1 MSIQLD
7 GRVTYPYERD
17 DEDGREEGCSREE
30 PSLANSITWDGF
42 WYYSQKQPK
51 GGHDLCGFNYYF
63 VGPADVNDPS
73 LAPNPA
79 SPESTSERSRQT
91 KLGASGSSGRSRGA
105 TFATPGQRSTDSPAE
120 VEGCVTPTTNS
131 AEGSSNT
138 GNKILLTQQL
148 AMYGPRGDGRLPS
161 GKWKGHFIV
170 KYSKNHDVKVE
181 ETFVLEFG
189 SKSQRR
195 SATPPPGVGSS
206 STVSNGNQRTGSA
219 SAAGSESSS
228 GGEIAATRA
237 EVAANPAATEALSV
251 AVPTGTP
258 ELSLSSATADPAE
271 VSVAVATGET
281 TTTAEQASASV
292 TQPASAQTPQAPT
305 TTPTPTATTPASV
318 AESSFV
324 PPAPIAPVVR
334 VSGWGE
340 NKYGQFT
347 LMGGHERATGRLD
360 LTRFYYEKPK
370 QSGRTSGDRGG
381 GSSSHQKKKKSQTS
395 SLMLQSPGL
404 SIAERRTKRTRHPN
418 QRLLDDEGL
427 VSHCAHA
434 ESVTNSGGVGDN
446 GDGGSGGGGAG
457 PGTMKRK
464 SSSEIHTVAASSLA
478 EAGGG
483 NNGTA
488 AVGSSAPR
496 ARKPRDREHELFM
509 ERARRAKRKEAE
521 AKKAAGAGMNYGGG
535 ILDARGGAAVC
546 VGSMSVSEKAAAE
559 SLARVEEQREVLAAL
574 ESAET
579 DDPVFEVSGRAW
591 CAYIMWWPSVFY
603 LFSTVLILPTVR
615 DPDTTRKF
623 VVLRLMV
630 LLTMR

>member
-7 GRVTYPYERD
+7 GRVTYTYERD
-17 DEDGREEGCSREE
+17 DEEERGEGGSREE
-30 PSLANSITWDGF
+30 PSFANSITWDGF

-51 GGHDLCGFNYYF
+51 GGNDLCGFNYYF
-63 VGPADVNDPS
+63 AGPVDVNDPS

-79 SPESTSERSRQT
+79 APESTSERLRQT
-91 KLGASGSSGRSRGA
+91 KFGASGSSGRSRGA
-105 TFATPGQRSTDSPAE
+105 TVATPGQRSTNSPAE
-120 VEGCVTPTTNS
+120 VERCITPTANL
-131 AEGSSNT
+131 AEGSSGI
-138 GNKILLTQQL
+138 GNKVPLTQQL

-195 SATPPPGVGSS
+195 SATPPPAAGSL
-206 STVSNGNQRTGSA
+206 STVSNGNQRAGPA
-219 SAAGSESSS
+219 SAEGSVSTSE
-228 GGEIAATRA
+228 GETTVTRE
-237 EVAANPAATEALSV
+237 EVAANPATIGA
-251 AVPTGTP
+251 P
-258 ELSLSSATADPAE
+258 SLSSASAAPEEAST
-271 VSVAVATGET
+271 AVATVEAT
-281 TTTAEQASASV
+281 TTLAADQASDSV
-292 TQPASAQTPQAPT
+292 AQPVSAKTPQAPT
-305 TTPTPTATTPASV
+305 MTPTPTAITPASTV
-318 AESSFV
+318 AAATAAGSSFI

-381 GSSSHQKKKKSQTS
+381 GSGSHHKKKKSQTS
-395 SLMLQSPGL
+395 SFMTQSLGP

-427 VSHCAHA
+427 VSHSSHT
-434 ESVTNSGGVGDN
+434 ESVTNSGGVGGN
-446 GDGGSGGGGAG
+446 GDVGSSGGGAG
-457 PGTMKRK
+457 PATMKRK
-464 SSSEIHTVAASSLA
+464 SSSEIPTVAASSSA

-483 NNGTA
+483 NNGAT

-496 ARKPRDREHELFM
+496 TRKPRDREHELFM

-521 AKKAAGAGMNYGGG
+521 AKKAAGAGMSYSGG
-535 ILDARGGAAVC
+535 ILDTRGGAAVS
-546 VGSMSVSEKAAAE
+546 VGSLSVCEKAAAE

-579 DDPVFEVSGRAW
+579 DDPIFEVSGGAW
-591 CAYIMWWPSVFY
+591 WVYIMWWSSGFCFFS
-603 LFSTVLILPTVR
+603 LLSTVLIPPNVR
-615 DPDTTRKF
+615 DPDTT
-623 VVLRLMV
+623 
-630 LLTMR
+630 LLFCFPQWAC

>member
-17 DEDGREEGCSREE
+17 DEEEREESGSREE
-30 PSLANSITWDGF
+30 PSLGNSITWDGF

-51 GGHDLCGFNYYF
+51 GGNDLCGFNYYF
-63 VGPADVNDPS
+63 AGPADINDPS

-79 SPESTSERSRQT
+79 SPESAYERPRQT
-91 KLGASGSSGRSRGA
+91 KLGSSVSSGRSRGA
-105 TFATPGQRSTDSPAE
+105 TFATPGQRSTDSPAK
-120 VEGCVTPTTNS
+120 VERCVTQIANS
-131 AEGSSNT
+131 AERSSDI
-138 GNKILLTQQL
+138 GNKIPLTQQL

-206 STVSNGNQRTGSA
+206 STVSNGNQRTGPA

-228 GGEIAATRA
+228 GGEIAATR
-237 EVAANPAATEALSV
+237 EDVAANPATNEPPSV
-251 AVPTGTP
+251 AVPTGTST
-258 ELSLSSATADPAE
+258 LSLSNATAAPAE
-271 VSVAVATGET
+271 VSVAVATVET
-281 TTTAEQASASV
+281 TTTMTADQASASV
-292 TQPASAQTPQAPT
+292 TQPASAQTPQALT
-305 TTPTPTATTPASV
+305 MTPTSTAIMPASV
-318 AESSFV
+318 TESSFV

-381 GSSSHQKKKKSQTS
+381 GSGSHQKKKKSHSS
-395 SLMLQSPGL
+395 SLMLQSPGP

-427 VSHCAHA
+427 VSHCTQA
-434 ESVTNSGGVGDN
+434 ESLTNSGGVGE
-446 GDGGSGGGGAG
+446 DGGSGGGGAG
-457 PGTMKRK
+457 PGMMKRK
-464 SSSEIHTVAASSLA
+464 SSSEIHTVAASSSA

-483 NNGTA
+483 NNEAT

-496 ARKPRDREHELFM
+496 TRKPRDREHELFM

-521 AKKAAGAGMNYGGG
+521 AKKVAGAGMNYSGG
-535 ILDARGGAAVC
+535 ILDTRGGAAVC
-546 VGSMSVSEKAAAE
+546 VGPMSVSEKAAAE

-579 DDPVFEVSGRAW
+579 DDPVFEVSGRTW
-591 CAYIMWWPSVFY
+591 CASWSSGFNPFQQS
-603 LFSTVLILPTVR
+603 
-615 DPDTTRKF
+615 
-623 VVLRLMV
+623 
-630 LLTMR
+630 